1 MGLALYSVLQ
11 AATFIFAMV
20 FHQMVL
26 YLGLIRRKRAYWL
39 ALIPLALFSA
49 TNLLGPVCC
58 IRYVIPLYMTLPI
71 EIASLFVD
79 TKRA

>member
-1 MGLALYSVLQ
+1 
-11 AATFIFAMV
+11 
-20 FHQMVL
+20 MVL

-39 ALIPLALFSA
+39 TLIPLALFSA